1 MVKTKHFFFLALTAL
16 IITFFL
22 NILTVAQKV
31 SDNKNYDLE
40 KNYITLYDEAV
51 TRLTRLFGSL
61 QEYNDQ
67 VCGIYKFIPLKNKST
82 FKNLNST
89 ETGIYLTRLI
99 FLIISL
105 IIAAILLASE
115 LNKKLSKVF
124 HKKILFNVSNI
135 INLILCG
142 IFSIMSLAMFGVMIA
157 VRVCDSEIND
167 NFGSESSVYSFY
179 NNTEMSQP
187 SDIYGRIVKS
197 RANTHIALN
206 FILFILL
213 LGTAIAHL
221 LAIIKGPSEIED
233 DGNTIPISDS
243 ATMGQWG
250 EKVDKVNK
258 IPRRGDSES
267 IKPMKIS
274 VMGSLNSSKTDVKSE
289 LHNNL
294 NKKSDFDDN
303 NGINIVGNNNNNNT
317 NIINKEK
324 EDNKEDGDSND
335 DGENDSNKEEEE

>member
-1 MVKTKHFFFLALTAL
+1 MVKTKHFFFIALTAL
-16 IITFFL
+16 VVSFFL
-22 NILTVAQKV
+22 DILTVAQKV
-31 SDNKNYDLE
+31 SENKNYDLE
-40 KNYITLYDEAV
+40 KNYIQIYDDAV
-51 TRLTRLFGSL
+51 IRLTRLFGSL
-61 QEYNDQ
+61 KEYNDQ

-89 ETGIYLTRLI
+89 ENGIYLSRLI
-99 FLIISL
+99 LL
-105 IIAAILLASE
+105 IIALIIASILLASE
-115 LNKKLSKVF
+115 LNRKLSKLF
-124 HKKILFNVSNI
+124 HKKILFNICNI

-142 IFSIMSLAMFGVMIA
+142 IYSIMSLAMFGVMIA

-167 NFGSESSVYSFY
+167 NFGSESSVFSFY
-179 NNTEMSQP
+179 NNTEISQP
-187 SDIYGRIVKS
+187 SDLYGRIVKS

-213 LGTAIAHL
+213 LGAAIAHV
-221 LAIIKGPSEIED
+221 LAIIKGPSEIEE

-258 IPRRGDSES
+258 IPRRGDSDS

-294 NKKSDFDDN
+294 NKKNNDIDDDR
-303 NGINIVGNNNNNNT
+303 GINIVGGNNNNV
-317 NIINKEK
+317 INKEK

-335 DGENDSNKEEEE
+335 DGENDSNKEEE

>member
-1 MVKTKHFFFLALTAL
+1 
-16 IITFFL
+16 
-22 NILTVAQKV
+22 
-31 SDNKNYDLE
+31 
-40 KNYITLYDEAV
+40 
-51 TRLTRLFGSL
+51 
-61 QEYNDQ
+61 
-67 VCGIYKFIPLKNKST
+67 
-82 FKNLNST
+82 
-89 ETGIYLTRLI
+89 
-99 FLIISL
+99 
-105 IIAAILLASE
+105 
-115 LNKKLSKVF
+115 
-124 HKKILFNVSNI
+124 
-135 INLILCG
+135 
-142 IFSIMSLAMFGVMIA
+142 MSLAMFGVMIA

-179 NNTEMSQP
+179 NNTEMTQP
-187 SDIYGRIVKS
+187 SDLYGRIVKS

-213 LGTAIAHL
+213 LGTAVAHL
-221 LAIIKGPSEIED
+221 LAILKGPSKIED
-233 DGNTIPISDS
+233 NGNTIPISDS

-258 IPRRGDSES
+258 IPRRRDSDS

-294 NKKSDFDDN
+294 KKNNNNNIDDN
-303 NGINIVGNNNNNNT
+303 NGINIVGNDGNNNINN
-317 NIINKEK
+317 NVIGKEK

>member
-1 MVKTKHFFFLALTAL
+1 MVKTKHFFFIALTAL
-16 IITFFL
+16 VVSFFL
-22 NILTVAQKV
+22 DILTVAQKV
-31 SDNKNYDLE
+31 SENKNYDLE
-40 KNYITLYDEAV
+40 KNYIQIYDDAV
-51 TRLTRLFGSL
+51 IRLTRLFGSL
-61 QEYNDQ
+61 KEYNDQ

-89 ETGIYLTRLI
+89 ENGIYLSRLI
-99 FLIISL
+99 LL
-105 IIAAILLASE
+105 IIALIIASILLASE
-115 LNKKLSKVF
+115 LNRKLSKLF
-124 HKKILFNVSNI
+124 HKKILFNICNI

-142 IFSIMSLAMFGVMIA
+142 IYSIISLAMFGVMIA

-167 NFGSESSVYSFY
+167 NFGSESSVFSFY
-179 NNTEMSQP
+179 NNTEISQP
-187 SDIYGRIVKS
+187 SDLYGRIVKS

-213 LGTAIAHL
+213 LGAAIAHV
-221 LAIIKGPSEIED
+221 LAIIKGPSEIEE

-258 IPRRGDSES
+258 IPRRGDSDS

-294 NKKSDFDDN
+294 NKKNNDIDDDR
-303 NGINIVGNNNNNNT
+303 GINIVGGNNNNV
-317 NIINKEK
+317 INKEK

-335 DGENDSNKEEEE
+335 DGENDSNKEEE